1 MKCQQ
6 LKHSSVSKVR
16 GSFFTGAGGGVGT
29 RHSPGLDL
37 VHGHAPVVTLVHATV
52 HVGTEVV
59 IGHTHR
65 FQTPRELKE
74 IE

>member
-1 MKCQQ
+1 MKCKQ
-6 LKHSSVSKVR
+6 LKHSAVSKVR
-16 GSFFTGAGGGVGT
+16 GGCLFFTGAGVGT

-52 HVGTEVV
+52 GTEVV

-65 FQTPRELKE
+65 FQTVREIKE